1 MSFKLSRASAKG
13 GQPLAPASVTHH
25 PALSVQGKYHT
36 SNGVLKVDGT
46 IGNLSVQFLLDSGAA
61 VSVIHYKIL
70 DSHYQQQITPAN
82 VKAAVTANGGLL
94 EVLGQITLPIGIG
107 HFNSTHLFTVV
118 RNLTVECILGADYLI
133 QHGAV
138 IDCNQCCLTV
148 GGVQVP
154 FYAHPV
160 ESNHSDSLIHSI
172 SDTVKV
178 LHTVKVRGRSIQPIE
193 LLLPTQIATLGV
205 SDVLIEQQ
213 MSSNTSKQLLFP
225 RTLSHVSSGGH
236 PIVHVINT
244 GPVDLILYKNT
255 SVGYCTPVQ
264 NLLAIEVDNSPTV
277 PNLQPHFGADLSSS
291 ALSPSQRQSFLKLLD
306 NYSDLFVSTD
316 GEL

>member
-61 VSVIHYKIL
+61 VSVMHYKIL

-133 QHGAV
+133 Q
-138 IDCNQCCLTV
+138 TW
-148 GGVQVP
+148 
-154 FYAHPV
+154 
-160 ESNHSDSLIHSI
+160 SSDRL
-172 SDTVKV
+172 
-178 LHTVKVRGRSIQPIE
+178 
-193 LLLPTQIATLGV
+193 
-205 SDVLIEQQ
+205 
-213 MSSNTSKQLLFP
+213 
-225 RTLSHVSSGGH
+225 
-236 PIVHVINT
+236 
-244 GPVDLILYKNT
+244 
-255 SVGYCTPVQ
+255 
-264 NLLAIEVDNSPTV
+264 
-277 PNLQPHFGADLSSS
+277 
-291 ALSPSQRQSFLKLLD
+291 
-306 NYSDLFVSTD
+306 
-316 GEL
+316 